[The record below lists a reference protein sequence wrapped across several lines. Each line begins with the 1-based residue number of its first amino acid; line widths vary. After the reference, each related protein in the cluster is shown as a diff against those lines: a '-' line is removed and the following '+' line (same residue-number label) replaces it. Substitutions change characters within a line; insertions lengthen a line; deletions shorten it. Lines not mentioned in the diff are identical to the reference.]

1 MDLCCDFSK
10 CICCPHISFLKKISP
25 KIFFQS
31 QYCKCSKYTKPFI
44 FLYCIYGLIIIKHLV
59 VLLINS
65 VNGLDAILGGSFSK
79 VREQKIVPLGI
90 RIWRPWLTQ
99 LALKRRA
106 INHHCTPAVS
116 SIYEIIKQVS
126 SSIAADEKTLL
137 NGMDRVF
144 NFVVYCWG
152 GYFLWVKRTVSDHLI
167 PHWRYLLGI
176 R

>member
-1 MDLCCDFSK
+1 MFKIYQTIYFSLLHLWPNNNK
-10 CICCPHISFLKKISP
+10 TFGGPFN
-25 KIFFQS
+25 
-31 QYCKCSKYTKPFI
+31 KY
-44 FLYCIYGLIIIKHLV
+44 
-59 VLLINS
+59 S

-126 SSIAADEKTLL
+126 SSIQRCYTDEKKSCQMARIEFSILSYMLL
-137 NGMDRVF
+137 RGISF
-144 NFVVYCWG
+144 YG
-152 GYFLWVKRTVSDHLI
+152 LEELWWHSIQCLIVKFHLKT
-167 PHWRYLLGI
+167 
-176 R
+176 

>member
-1 MDLCCDFSK
+1 MFKIYQTIYFSLLHLWPNNNK
-10 CICCPHISFLKKISP
+10 TFGGPFN
-25 KIFFQS
+25 
-31 QYCKCSKYTKPFI
+31 KY
-44 FLYCIYGLIIIKHLV
+44 
-59 VLLINS
+59 S

-126 SSIAADEKTLL
+126 SSIAADEKILL

-152 GYFLWVKRTVSDHLI
+152 GYFLWVQRTVCLRPSDTS
-167 PHWRYLLGI
+167 LGSI
-176 R
+176 F

>member
-1 MDLCCDFSK
+1 MFKIYQTIYFSLLHLWPNNNK
-10 CICCPHISFLKKISP
+10 TFGGPFN
-25 KIFFQS
+25 
-31 QYCKCSKYTKPFI
+31 KY
-44 FLYCIYGLIIIKHLV
+44 
-59 VLLINS
+59 S

-126 SSIAADEKTLL
+126 SSIQRCYTDEKKSCRMARIEFSILSYMLL
-137 NGMDRVF
+137 ISFYGLEE
-144 NFVVYCWG
+144 
-152 GYFLWVKRTVSDHLI
+152 LWWHFIWCLIVKFHLKT
-167 PHWRYLLGI
+167 
-176 R
+176 